1 MLRSTIKK
9 ILNRLGYDIQHLPTE
24 PFTRQQIQ
32 LFKKNNINLIFDV
45 GANTGQFSSGLRKWG
60 YKGRIVSFEPL
71 SDAYNQLVK
80 NTSFDPLWET
90 VNLAI
95 GDFDGNITLHVSRNS
110 YSSSVLDMMP
120 RHLESAP
127 DSAFIGSELVP
138 IRKID
143 SIINQYYNKKEE
155 LFIKID
161 TQGFEKKVIEG
172 CQKNLDSIK
181 GFQIE
186 MSLFPLYNGETLI
199 HEMMNYLH
207 TKGYKLLA
215 LDQGHYDYKTGE
227 ILQVEGIFFR

>member
-1 MLRSTIKK
+1 MQLLKK
-9 ILNRLGYDIQHLPTE
+9 Y
-24 PFTRQQIQ
+24 
-32 LFKKNNINLIFDV
+32 NINLIFDV
-45 GANTGQFSSGLRKWG
+45 GANTGQFSSGLRRWG

-71 SDAYNQLVK
+71 PDAYNQLVQ
-80 NTSFDPLWET
+80 NTSLDPLWEP

-110 YSSSVLDMMP
+110 YSSSILEMMP
-120 RHLESAP
+120 RHLDSAP

-143 SIINQYYNKKEE
+143 TIIEQYYNKKER
-155 LFIKID
+155 LFLKID

-172 CQKNLDSIK
+172 CQKTMDSIQ

-199 HEMMNYLH
+199 QEMMNYLH
-207 TKGYKLLA
+207 GKGYKLRVLE
-215 LDQGHYDYKTGE
+215 QGHYDYKTGE